1 MYVCFGQLHI
11 KNIGIIDEITI
22 NFEDGLNILT
32 GETGAGKSLI
42 IDSINAITGS
52 RMSKD
57 IIKYGESM
65 ALVEACFFDADET
78 KILTREFFQNGR
90 NVCKIDGRMVTL
102 GELKETGE
110 NLIDIHGQHDNQSL
124 LNEKTHLNLLDS
136 FASKEIESIK
146 EEYKKE
152 FEKYKEI
159 KEKIK
164 NSYGDP
170 IERARRIDLLKYQKD
185 EILQAKLSESE
196 EASLEERRNIMMNS
210 EKIVGALKKSYSLF
224 DEAILDNIGNV
235 TYELSS
241 ISHINPK
248 YESVLQ
254 TINDSY
260 YALKDASSEILDYAE
275 EVEFDEAE
283 QREVEERMDLI
294 FSLKRK
300 YGNDVKKILEYLE
313 QITEELDFLENS
325 EEIIQKLEIELASK
339 EKVLKNLA
347 NKIRTIRKD
356 FSEKISKKVNEQL
369 VDLEMKKAHIEFEFK
384 ELETFTETGMDS
396 VQILICTNA
405 GEGLKPLTK
414 IASGGEIS
422 RVMLALKTVLCMYD
436 EVPTMIFDE
445 IDTGISGQAGKAV
458 AEKMKIIGNTH
469 QVISVTHLPVIA
481 ASGDANYYIEKNTVD
496 ERTSTSVR
504 KLDEKETV
512 NEVARIIAGN
522 DLSDAVIKHAKEL
535 RKTMKACVKTN

>member
-1 MYVCFGQLHI
+1 
-11 KNIGIIDEITI
+11 
-22 NFEDGLNILT
+22 
-32 GETGAGKSLI
+32 
-42 IDSINAITGS
+42 
-52 RMSKD
+52 MSKD

-65 ALVEACFFDADET
+65 ALVEACFFCGEET

-90 NVCKIDGRMVTL
+90 NVCKVDGRMVTL
-102 GELKETGE
+102 GELKEIGE

-136 FASKEIESIK
+136 FAEKEISKYK

-152 FEKYKEI
+152 FENYKAI

-185 EILQAKLSESE
+185 EISQAKLNENE
-196 EASLEERRNIMMNS
+196 EKELEERRNIMINS
-210 EKIVGALKKSYSLF
+210 EKIVAALRKSYVLF
-224 DEAILDNIGNV
+224 DESILDSIGNV

-241 ISHINPK
+241 ISNINPK
-248 YESVLQ
+248 YETILQ

-260 YALKDASSEILDYAE
+260 YALKDASSEILEYVE
-275 EVEFDEAE
+275 EVDFDEEE
-283 QREVEERMDLI
+283 QKRVEERMDTI

-300 YGNDVKKILEYLE
+300 YGNDINKILEYLE
-313 QITEELDFLENS
+313 KITEELEFLENS
-325 EEIIQKLEIELASK
+325 EEIIDKLKGQLEDK
-339 EKVLKNLA
+339 EKQLKDLA
-347 NKIRTIRKD
+347 LKIRNIRK
-356 FSEKISKKVNEQL
+356 EYSKKITQKVSEQL
-369 VDLEMKKAHIEFEFK
+369 IDLEMKKAYIEFEFK
-384 ELETFTETGMDS
+384 ELESFSETGIDS

-436 EVPTMIFDE
+436 EIPTMIFDE

-458 AEKMKIIGNTH
+458 AEKMKIISSTH
-469 QVISVTHLPVIA
+469 QVIAVTHLPVIA
-481 ASGDANYYIEKNTVD
+481 ASGDANYYIEKNTIKD
-496 ERTSTSVR
+496 RTSTSVR
-504 KLDEKETV
+504 KLEEKETI

-522 DLSDAVIKHAKEL
+522 DLSEAVIKHAEEL
-535 RKTMKACVKTN
+535 RKTMKLVTKTK